1 MATPKQYHFLTWFK
15 AIINV
20 SSEKINRLIIL
31 IKKDGFEMANY
42 TIEEKES
49 FIVLGIGTELKS
61 DYRDFAAINKEK
73 ANFWHAVNE
82 DGRLDALKAIA
93 TNEYIFVV
101 NEAVNN
107 KMMHYAGVMTE
118 ETIPEATRVI
128 QFPKGPYLVVKGE
141 AETAEELSQTL
152 TGIAFGQALPE
163 ATDYAYVGGPN
174 ASVEMG
180 QRDNMVFGEMWIPV
194 VKK

>member
-1 MATPKQYHFLTWFK
+1 
-15 AIINV
+15 
-20 SSEKINRLIIL
+20 
-31 IKKDGFEMANY
+31 MANY
-42 TIEEKES
+42 TLEEKES
-49 FIVLGIGTELKS
+49 FTVLGIGTELKS
-61 DYRDFAAINKEK
+61 DYTDYAGINQEK
-73 ANFWHAVNE
+73 ADFWQAVKE
-82 DGRLDALKAIA
+82 DGRLDKLKAMA
-93 TNEYIFVV
+93 TNDYIFVV

-118 ETIPEATRVI
+118 ASLPEATRLI
-128 QFPKGPYLVVKGE
+128 QFPEGEYLIVKGE
-141 AETAEELSQTL
+141 AGTSEELSNML

-180 QRDNMVFGEMWIPV
+180 QQNGMVFGEMWIPV

>member
-1 MATPKQYHFLTWFK
+1 
-15 AIINV
+15 
-20 SSEKINRLIIL
+20 
-31 IKKDGFEMANY
+31 MANY
-42 TIEEKES
+42 TLEEKES
-49 FIVLGIGTELKS
+49 FTVLGIGTELKS
-61 DYRDFAAINKEK
+61 DYTDYAGINQEK
-73 ANFWHAVNE
+73 AEFWQAVKQ
-82 DGRLDALKAIA
+82 DGRLDKLKAVA
-93 TNEYIFVV
+93 TNDYIFVV

-118 ETIPEATRVI
+118 ASLPEATRLI
-128 QFPKGPYLVVKGE
+128 QFPEGEYLIVKGE
-141 AETAEELSQTL
+141 AGTSEELSNML

-180 QRDNMVFGEMWIPV
+180 QRNGMVFGEMWIPV